1 MSYENEPYKRLANEV
16 VLQAVKDYRSVLRKL
31 RWSKKQEK
39 AWNQMKQIETF
50 FKSKYYGMLTELNSE
65 NLMKKLKEEC
75 TDECKGISDAG
86 EKHRQQNKHKA

>member
-31 RWSKKQEK
+31 RWSKEQEK

-75 TDECKGISDAG
+75 TDECKGIPDAG